1 MKARRKLYSCIYDSL
16 MESEERRRER
26 LRRRNQHDRVRRA
39 AESAQQRKAWLTR
52 RRVRDRTHR
61 ASPAGESFGSQERAI
76 SVSDSRPENE
86 SSGVGASLSAETT
99 SKKA

>member
-1 MKARRKLYSCIYDSL
+1 MYDSF
-16 MESEERRRER
+16 MESKERRRER
-26 LRRRNQHDRVRRA
+26 LRRRNQRDRDRCA
-39 AESAQQRKAWLTR
+39 AESAQQREVWLTR
-52 RRVRDRTHR
+52 RRVRDGVHR

>member
-1 MKARRKLYSCIYDSL
+1 MYDSL
-16 MESEERRRER
+16 MESEERKREK
-26 LRRRNQHDRVRRA
+26 LRRRNQRDRDRRT
-39 AESAQQRKAWLTR
+39 AESAQQREVRLTR
-52 RRVRDRTHR
+52 RRVRDRAHR

-86 SSGVGASLSAETT
+86 SSRVGASLSAETT